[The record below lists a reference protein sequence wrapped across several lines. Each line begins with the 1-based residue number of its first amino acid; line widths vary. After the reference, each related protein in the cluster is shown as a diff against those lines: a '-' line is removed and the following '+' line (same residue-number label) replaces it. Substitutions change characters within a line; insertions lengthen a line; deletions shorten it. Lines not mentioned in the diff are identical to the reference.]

1 MARDLD
7 EKMNYIQ
14 EKIEEISSTA
24 YKIDKEVALQKAA
37 FDEHIKQDE
46 KMYEE
51 FKRMN
56 DILQINTESLREHM
70 HRTEVAEQQLSILES
85 LAKNID
91 SRLTPIERERV
102 EKEAVSKYRNE
113 LLMKIAKIVGAIG
126 TVVAIIAG
134 IKAI

>member
-7 EKMNYIQ
+7 EKISYIQ
-14 EKIEEISSTA
+14 EKVEDVSSTVH
-24 YKIDKEVALQKAA
+24 KIDKEVALQKAA
-37 FDEHIKQDE
+37 FDEHMRQDE

-70 HRTEVAEQQLSILES
+70 HRTEVAEQQLSILEN

-91 SRLTPIERERV
+91 DRLAPIEKEKV
-102 EKEAVSKYRNE
+102 EKEAVSKYRSE
-113 LLMKIAKIVGAIG
+113 FLMKLAKIIG
-126 TVVAIIAG
+126 IISTIVAIAAG
-134 IKAI
+134 IKAM

>member
-7 EKMNYIQ
+7 EKISYIQ
-14 EKIEEISSTA
+14 EKVEEVSSTVH
-24 YKIDKEVALQKAA
+24 KIDKEVALQKAA

-56 DILQINTESLREHM
+56 DILQINTESLREHI
-70 HRTEVAEQQLSILES
+70 HRTEIAEQQLSILEN

-91 SRLTPIERERV
+91 ERLAPIEKERV
-102 EKEAVSKYRNE
+102 EKDAISKYRSD
-113 LLMKIAKIVGAIG
+113 LLIKLAKIIG
-126 TVVAIIAG
+126 IISTMVAIVAT
-134 IKAI
+134 IKAM